1 MVSRQVQLWTNHVMS
16 AVSVSFHLIII
27 ITGRYVLKVVGACV
41 FFVTRN
47 TVSRGG
53 YIFHF
58 WCPWWQKLSVGPKQA
73 STTQNQCAREEVR
86 VNCPQSCGLCCMD
99 DPFYSF
105 TTNMVKERDRT
116 WLGRIDTV
124 ERNGM
129 VCFVEGFCQV
139 CVRWYVCDN
148 VYEILYW
155 DITEHVDVIEPCC
168 DASTVPNLFLA
179 FFGSLQ
185 LFIYAYLT
193 GTMRS
198 VYWLCIIDSVNDS
211 NYISTT
217 QQWAIIAGVS

>member
-1 MVSRQVQLWTNHVMS
+1 MS

-41 FFVTRN
+41 FSDAKYRN
-47 TVSRGG
+47 TKGKSCQWVRNK
-53 YIFHF
+53 
-58 WCPWWQKLSVGPKQA
+58 PVRR
-73 STTQNQCAREEVR
+73 QNQCAREEVR

-139 CVRWYVCDN
+139 YVR
-148 VYEILYW
+148 
-155 DITEHVDVIEPCC
+155 
-168 DASTVPNLFLA
+168 
-179 FFGSLQ
+179 
-185 LFIYAYLT
+185 
-193 GTMRS
+193 
-198 VYWLCIIDSVNDS
+198 
-211 NYISTT
+211 
-217 QQWAIIAGVS
+217 